1 MYALY
6 AILLSYTAY
15 IFLWTRFGLG
25 VTSVIQYALLCLVL
39 LGILMYFV
47 TPLSGKNSF
56 VNWLIVLWITQ
67 FVAFFFSNSTAT
79 TQFKEATFI
88 LLVVVPFVSQIYNP
102 KQCKYVILLMSIIS
116 VAMFF
121 VTMSILLEE
130 NENSYGGGYLPL
142 VALPV
147 LLYFMRRQS
156 IRNQMLCSCVILVI
170 VLMSMKRGDI
180 LACVLAIIV
189 YYAMILRETNKVDV
203 RILFVFCFIAFIGY
217 LTFDYLLQNSPIFA
231 WKVQQT
237 IDGDS
242 SGRDEIYTKIWQHF
256 LNSPFDIQLC
266 GGGFDASVKIAGN
279 RAHSDWL
286 EVLSGEGLL
295 GVFVYFC
302 AYISL
307 FRHMCRR
314 KNIAEKAVL
323 ASILVIWL
331 VKSIFSMFIFSQPTI
346 ILFVLTGYILN
357 KRIDKQYEY

>member
-1 MYALY
+1 MYVLY
-6 AILLSYTAY
+6 AILLLYTAY
-15 IFLWTRFGLG
+15 VFVWTRFGLG
-25 VTSVIQYALLCLVL
+25 VTSVIQYILLCLVL
-39 LGILMYFV
+39 LGVLIYFV
-47 TPLSGKNSF
+47 TPSSGKNSF
-56 VNWLIVLWITQ
+56 VNWLITLWIIQ
-67 FVAFFFSNSTAT
+67 LVAFFFSDSTAT

-88 LLVVVPFVSQIYNP
+88 LLVGAPFVSQIYNP
-102 KQCKYVILLMSIIS
+102 KHCKYAILFMSIIS

-121 VTMSILLEE
+121 VTMSMMLEE
-130 NENSYGGGYLPL
+130 NENSYGGGYFPL

-147 LLYFMRRQS
+147 LLYFMRHQS
-156 IRNQMLCSCVILVI
+156 IRNQMLVSSIILVI

-180 LACVLAIIV
+180 LSCVLAIIV
-189 YYAMILRETNKVDV
+189 YYAIILRGTNKIDM
-203 RILFVFCFIAFIGY
+203 RILLSLCFIAFIGY
-217 LTFDYLLQNSPIFA
+217 LVFDYLLQNSPVFA
-231 WKVQQT
+231 WKMQQT
-237 IDGDS
+237 IEGDT
-242 SGRDEIYTKIWQHF
+242 SGRDDIYTRIWQHF

-266 GGGFDASVKIAGN
+266 GGGFDTSVKIAGN

-286 EVLSGEGLL
+286 EVLSCEGLL

-314 KNIAEKAVL
+314 KDVAEKAVL